1 MNKYTGFSD
10 LCVPYNSS
18 SKELLGIL
26 NELIELGYKNVAI
39 EQIYNHENSDKKGDP
54 IPAPVD
60 LKPLSKELGGRL
72 RLLNRLTIIYTEGT
86 ITLVTTRS
94 VNLRGYNLVAV
105 IPKTEDAFQ
114 HACQTMPCDI
124 ISYNSDT
131 VRVRMT
137 RKFYFVAVN
146 RNIMFE
152 IKYAP
157 AIVNSN
163 DRKDIINRSHKY
175 HSYGKSKNVIIS
187 SEARNRFQVR
197 GPYDIA
203 NLGLIFGLSE
213 EQAKNSI
220 LGLPRKVLISADTRR
235 HGKAGIVLNIRQNA
249 VDSDDYSDTEIDEP
263 ISDSEEEKDDE
274 DRCME
279 SEEIQEPPTKIAK
292 TNHDPMV

>member
-39 EQIYNHENSDKKGDP
+39 EQIYDHDSSDKKGDP
-54 IPAPVD
+54 IPVPID
-60 LKPLSKELGGRL
+60 LKPLSKELDGRL

-94 VNLRGYNLVAV
+94 VNLRSYNVVAV
-105 IPKTEDAFQ
+105 IPRTLDAFQ

-131 VRVRMT
+131 VRNRMA

-213 EQAKNSI
+213 EQSKNSI
-220 LGLPRKVLISADTRR
+220 LALPRKVLISADSRR
-235 HGKAGIVLNIRQNA
+235 HGKAGLVVKIRQKA
-249 VDSDDYSDTEIDEP
+249 VDSDDYSDTEVEEP
-263 ISDSEEEKDDE
+263 ISDSEEEEDDDGE
-274 DRCME
+274 DQDME
-279 SEEIQEPPTKIAK
+279 QEEVQEPPKKIAK
-292 TNHDPMV
+292 KS

>member
-1 MNKYTGFSD
+1 MNKFSGFSD

-18 SKELLGIL
+18 TKELLGIL
-26 NELIELGYKNVAI
+26 KELDELGFKNVAI
-39 EQIYNHENSDKKGDP
+39 EQIYNHDSCDKKGDP
-54 IPAPVD
+54 IPDPID
-60 LKPLSKELGGRL
+60 LKPLSKELNGRL
-72 RLLNRLTIIYTEGT
+72 RLLNRLTIVYTEANV
-86 ITLVTTRS
+86 TLVTTRS
-94 VNLRGYNLVAV
+94 AKLRGYHLVAV
-105 IPKTEDAFQ
+105 VPKTEDAFQ

-131 VRVRMT
+131 VRSKMS

-163 DRKDIINRSHKY
+163 DRKDIINRAHKY

-187 SEARNRFQVR
+187 SEARDRFQVR

-213 EQAKNSI
+213 EQSKNAI
-220 LGLPRKVLISADTRR
+220 LALSRKVFINAEARR
-235 HGKAGIVLNIRQNA
+235 HGKAGIMVRVRQAAA
-249 VDSDDYSDTEIDEP
+249 VDSDDYSDSELNEP
-263 ISDSEEEKDDE
+263 ISDSSEE
-274 DRCME
+274 E
-279 SEEIQEPPTKIAK
+279 SEEEMDEDEDMQSDGGQEPPRKIAK
-292 TNHDPMV
+292 V

>member
-1 MNKYTGFSD
+1 MNKFTGFSD

-18 SKELLGIL
+18 TKELLGIL
-26 NELIELGYKNVAI
+26 KELDELGFKNVAI
-39 EQIYNHENSDKKGDP
+39 EQIYNHDNCDKKGDP

-60 LKPLSKELGGRL
+60 LKTLSKELSGRL
-72 RLLNRLTIIYTEGT
+72 RLLNRLTIVYTEGNV
-86 ITLVTTRS
+86 TLITTRS
-94 VNLRGYNLVAV
+94 AKLRGYHLVAV
-105 IPKTEDAFQ
+105 VPITEDAFQ
-114 HACQTMPCDI
+114 HACQTMSCDI

-131 VRVRMT
+131 VRIKMS

-163 DRKDIINRSHKY
+163 DRKDIINRAHKY

-187 SEARNRFQVR
+187 SEARDRFQVR

-213 EQAKNSI
+213 EQSKNAI
-220 LGLPRKVLISADTRR
+220 LALPRKVLINADARR
-235 HGKAGIVLNIRQNA
+235 HGKAGVVISVRQGA
-249 VDSDDYSDTEIDEP
+249 VDSDDYSDSEVNEP
-263 ISDSEEEKDDE
+263 ISDSDEE
-274 DRCME
+274 E
-279 SEEIQEPPTKIAK
+279 SEEMDPDEDMQSDDGQEPPLKIAK
-292 TNHDPMV
+292 I